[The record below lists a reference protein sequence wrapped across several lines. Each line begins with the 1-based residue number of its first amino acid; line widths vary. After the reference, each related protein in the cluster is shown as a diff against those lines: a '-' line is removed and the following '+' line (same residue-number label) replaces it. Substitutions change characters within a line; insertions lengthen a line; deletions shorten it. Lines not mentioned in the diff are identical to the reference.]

1 MELKLVRDQF
11 TAASTTGML
20 FVDGKIFGFVLED
33 IDRGLDSADPES
45 LKKKEKGRTAI
56 PIGRYRVRFTWSP
69 KYGRD
74 MLNLLDVPAYQGIR
88 IHSGNTAE
96 HTEGCLLPGTKRS
109 KDAVA
114 NSRAAVSWLETTI
127 RKEEGYNREVWIT
140 ITREPAAWAAFIGS

>member
-1 MELKLVRDQF
+1 MELKLIRDKF
-11 TAASTTGML
+11 TATATTGML

-45 LKKKEKGRTAI
+45 LKKKEKGQTAI

-74 MLNLLDVPAYQGIR
+74 MLAVVDVPAYQGIR
-88 IHSGNTAE
+88 VHSGNKAE

-109 KDAVA
+109 QNTVG
-114 NSRAAVSWLETTI
+114 NSRAAVNWLEAAI
-127 RKEEGYNREVWIT
+127 RQEEAQNRETWIT
-140 ITREPAAWAAFIGS
+140 IIRDPVAWAAFTGS